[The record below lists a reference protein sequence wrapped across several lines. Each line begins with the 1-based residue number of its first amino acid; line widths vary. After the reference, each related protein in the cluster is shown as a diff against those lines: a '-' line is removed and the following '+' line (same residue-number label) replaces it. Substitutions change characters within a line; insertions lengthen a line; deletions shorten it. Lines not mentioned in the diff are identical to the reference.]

1 MHLNFLTRKECE
13 KWKSKKK
20 NKRFALYD
28 DGKEIGEITWQEA
41 PDDVLVVDHTFV
53 DSAYRG
59 QKLAQKV
66 TECGGRKSA
75 PRRSKNHASLFIR
88 CQRVQ
93 RKIRI

>member
-1 MHLNFLTRKECE
+1 MEIKEE
-13 KWKSKKK
+13 

-59 QKLAQKV
+59 QKLAQKLLNAV
-66 TECGGRKSA
+66 VEKRAAKIEKSCQFVHSL
-75 PRRSKNHASLFIR
+75 SKSSKKNQNMMMYWLAEFR
-88 CQRVQ
+88 
-93 RKIRI
+93 

>member
-1 MHLNFLTRKECE
+1 MEIE
-13 KWKSKKK
+13 EE

-59 QKLAQKV
+59 QKLAQKLLNAV
-66 TECGGRKSA
+66 VEKA
-75 PRRSKNHASLFIR
+75 RRED
-88 CQRVQ
+88 
-93 RKIRI
+93 RKIMPVCSFAVKEFKEKSEYDDVLAR

>member
-1 MHLNFLTRKECE
+1 MEIKEE
-13 KWKSKKK
+13 

-59 QKLAQKV
+59 QKLAQ
-66 TECGGRKSA
+66 
-75 PRRSKNHASLFIR
+75 NY
-88 CQRVQ
+88 
-93 RKIRI
+93 